1 MLSLNK
7 CGVMILD
14 SRSLGRKLKAYR
26 AKAGW
31 NVEECS
37 ERIGISARYLTD
49 IERGAKVPK
58 LETFI
63 LILNTLAAPADDV
76 LQDSLV
82 AGYEAKSNYIL
93 KKLEVL
99 DVTRRKQALDILD
112 GVISSL
118 KND

>member
-1 MLSLNK
+1 VD
-7 CGVMILD
+7 GD
-14 SRSLGRKLKAYR
+14 G
-26 AKAGW
+26 GPG
-31 NVEECS
+31 
-37 ERIGISARYLTD
+37 GIQAAARGAVISHRYLAD
-49 IERGAKVPK
+49 IERGDKVPK